1 METREWL
8 HLEMA
13 PLSQMWLIQRFLC
26 WKSLIKIS
34 SSDDF
39 YNGII
44 KVFPSVSF
52 DLTLTLVVYSLASFN
67 IWCEHHKL
75 PNQWLHLWIQ
85 LHSYSS
91 KCDPKLFGAN
101 LVLTKSHLE
110 KSLTIVDN
118 WGYYFDIHIENW

>member
-1 METREWL
+1 MKTWQWL

-13 PLSQMWLIQRFLC
+13 PLSQIWPIQRFLC
-26 WKSLIKIS
+26 WESFIRIS
-34 SSDDF
+34 SNDGF

-67 IWCEHHKL
+67 IWCEHHKV
-75 PNQWLHLWIQ
+75 PNQWLQ
-85 LHSYSS
+85 FNYSYSS
-91 KCDPKLFGAN
+91 KCDWKLFGAN
-101 LVLTKSHLE
+101 LVLTKSYLE

-118 WGYYFDIHIENW
+118 WGYYFDIDIDNWQF